1 MVCSFFFIKT
11 ILGVTVGERHLM
23 VNIFFTLY
31 KIKCRLD
38 VASVSEKKPIQLSL
52 KYMLH
57 IKNTVKKDCMAHVS
71 YALACYYVLTLYMHG
86 I

>member
-1 MVCSFFFIKT
+1 MVK
-11 ILGVTVGERHLM
+11 
-23 VNIFFTLY
+23 IFFTLY

-38 VASVSEKKPIQLSL
+38 VASVSEKKKTIQLSL
-52 KYMLH
+52 KNMRH
-57 IKNTVKKDCMAHVS
+57 IKNTVKKDCMVHVS